1 MLRVP
6 IRSRL
11 GNGVLG
17 FLGIVY
23 FVSATALLIDYIATT
38 WGATTLTDDA
48 LQIGL
53 VVTAIGGLLF
63 ILIAVQNRRSAPARS
78 RSPRD
83 HQTTAAG
90 GS

>member
-6 IRSRL
+6 IRSRW

-23 FVSATALLIDYIATT
+23 FVSAIALLVGYIAST
-38 WGATTLTDDA
+38 WGAASLTDIV
-48 LQIGL
+48 LQFGL
-53 VVTAIGGLLF
+53 IVTAIGGLLF
-63 ILIAVQNRRSAPARS
+63 ILIAVQNLRSAPARS

-90 GS
+90 AS